1 MPIPIYVNDPDK
13 FISDLTDWYKV
24 SGQNKYDEVVTIS
37 DHMLQAATIAH
48 DEGASKTDVLSCLFH
63 DIGHMIIDED
73 ESYIKEDRNKYH
85 ETVAADYLSKIFI
98 EDVIGPI
105 KNHVNAKRWLCSTD
119 KTYYDFL
126 SPASKQSFEEQ
137 GGYMTVKEMEAFSS
151 SKYFHH
157 AIKVREI
164 DDRAKIKDKQTN
176 SIEFYRDYIIDCL
189 IS

>member
-73 ESYIKEDRNKYH
+73 ESYIKEHPEIINELEIADRGIYCGSLFYQDEK
-85 ETVAADYLSKIFI
+85 
-98 EDVIGPI
+98 G
-105 KNHVNAKRWLCSTD
+105 
-119 KTYYDFL
+119 
-126 SPASKQSFEEQ
+126 
-137 GGYMTVKEMEAFSS
+137 FSS
-151 SKYFHH
+151 NI
-157 AIKVREI
+157 AIRTIQYNHSSGEMVCWGGGGITVDSNASEEWNEIQTKVGALMQALE
-164 DDRAKIKDKQTN
+164 K
-176 SIEFYRDYIIDCL
+176 
-189 IS
+189 